1 MKHILWG
8 LSLALVMMPVTSNAE
23 IYKWTDKNGV
33 VRYSDIPPPS
43 NIPHESLS
51 KKGTKTPVPVEA
63 PPPAAGP
70 EGAPAPQQQTPEAVT
85 GDTDMQRQ
93 EEAAAAYQQVIKS
106 AFRDVADALVGYQRA
121 REFRDTQQQ
130 LVTSAQDARRLADL
144 RYQGGATSYL
154 EVLDSDTRLF
164 SAELDLAEAQRDE
177 LNAFVEIYRALGGGW
192 IQ

>member
-51 KKGTKTPVPVEA
+51 KKGTKTPVPMEA

-93 EEAAAAYQQVIKS
+93 EEAAAKQKAAAAEAELKQKQENCTT
-106 AFRDVADALVGYQRA
+106 ARA
-121 REFRDTQQQ
+121 NLANYNQGGRIYKMNEKGEREYLGD
-130 LVTSAQDARRLADL
+130 ADL
-144 RYQGGATSYL
+144 AAGL
-154 EVLDSDTRLF
+154 EN
-164 SAELDLAEAQRDE
+164 AQMEVDK
-177 LNAFVEIYRALGGGW
+177 YC
-192 IQ
+192 Q